1 MFEPAKPVDGSVE
14 VVLGFHSQQSHSPG
28 DGHVEPVPEL
38 EHLACLVA
46 IAELVEP
53 GSVDEPL
60 VALAVAAAA
69 AVLQLLA
76 EQPYS
81 ASSLRDLWPRL

>member
-1 MFEPAKPVDGSVE
+1 MFEPAKPVADGSVE

-60 VALAVAAAA
+60 VALAVAAA
-69 AVLQLLA
+69 VLQLLA
-76 EQPYS
+76 EQPS
-81 ASSLRDLWPRL
+81 ASSLRVL